1 MNNKLRRKNTIS
13 LSRAVSR
20 LKTEEFVWCDYF
32 NYRLKITKDDGDKA
46 WGRGCKHYIVQRGKE
61 LYVTQVHLS
70 WPEKP
75 LQDIASRFTLYPKE
89 FKALVLE
96 VHERP
101 SN

>member
-1 MNNKLRRKNTIS
+1 MNSKLRRKNTIS

-32 NYRLKITKDDGDKA
+32 NYRLKIKKDDGGDA
-46 WGRGCKHYIVQRGKE
+46 WDCSYKYYIVQTGKE

-75 LQDIASRFTLYPKE
+75 LQDIASRFILYPKE

-96 VHERP
+96 VHEKH
-101 SN
+101 SK